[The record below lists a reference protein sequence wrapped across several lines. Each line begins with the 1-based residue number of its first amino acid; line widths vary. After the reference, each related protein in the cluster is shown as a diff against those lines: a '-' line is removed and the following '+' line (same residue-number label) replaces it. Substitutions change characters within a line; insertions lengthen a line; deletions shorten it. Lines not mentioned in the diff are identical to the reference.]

1 MMLITKDLF
10 LGVVFWPTK
19 GAALTGAP
27 SGTGAVDGQPDP
39 AARIESFVPLGPGN
53 HRCQCL
59 PQALGIQPRR
69 QIAQGVV
76 SEGNVDGQ
84 TNSRRSACQ
93 GAHATLSRTFLFCF
107 FGCCSCFYASTKSC
121 ALASSTALTAS

>member
-39 AARIESFVPLGPGN
+39 AARIESFAPLGAVN
-53 HRCQCL
+53 HRCQRL
-59 PQALGIQPRR
+59 PQALGR
-69 QIAQGVV
+69 ALLL
-76 SEGNVDGQ
+76 GQ
-84 TNSRRSACQ
+84 LLRRSSF
-93 GAHATLSRTFLFCF
+93 HAVEALARSSARVRLAIHHPRFLRRRHLALFC
-107 FGCCSCFYASTKSC
+107 GAPGQ
-121 ALASSTALTAS
+121 